1 MFGFYEKMTL
11 HLHPQKTQ
19 CLQYFNCY
27 WHDFDQT
34 LKVGSW
40 DQLEQIPTVTVTFVQ
55 ATFVLA
61 TFVHIRIVSA
71 VTDLILTKLER

>member
-19 CLQYFNCY
+19 CLQYFIRY

-40 DQLEQIPTVTVTFVQ
+40 GPLEQIPTAMVTFVQ
-55 ATFVLA
+55 AIFVLV
-61 TFVHIRIVSA
+61 TFVHIKHISS
-71 VTDLILTKLER
+71 VTDLILTKL